1 MSSELKGRES
11 EQLVSIEWID
21 LVGGKKWAKSGGIR
35 VRMEAGNST
44 KDTKHS
50 FRLYFRDQYGP
61 ARLKKSLFGPGSVS
75 VYDRLELKAV
85 KTGGETTWNRICHDL
100 MGAVRQ
106 PYLRGRFCPVYVNAQ
121 FWGLYQLTER
131 LDLGFAAAYFDG
143 KRSDFD
149 LIGKTSENDLDGA
162 WYRVIEGKSDA
173 WQQMLTEV
181 DAWDFGMLDVD
192 NFISFLL
199 LASFREGGEGFDIG
213 DWVAI
218 RNRKGTQGF
227 RWVLG
232 NRGNVAEGIDKG
244 LSRSR
249 AFSGL
254 GELWTKS
261 ILDPE
266 FRIRVIDHVHNLYFS
281 DGPLSSDQLASRV
294 DSIQGALV
302 AATSTDRV
310 RWPEELR
317 DEPQQSFEDRRREQ
331 LAWLRSRELVSSM
344 DQVTWGLLEGPVS
357 VGAELVVG
365 VGRGEIVYTLDGSD
379 PRAAGGGMSASSTL
393 YSGAIV
399 FSEPMIVTC
408 RVRQGQEWGPKE
420 KRAFD
425 IKIEVN

>member
-1 MSSELKGRES
+1 MPIDFEGYFVTSTPGRQNDAFLLGHVEPVEFSHRRGVYDARFDLELSTKTSGAGIYYTSDGSQPDINSGRLYEGPIPVSEDTVVRARAIKSQFRSSRIKTATFLLPGVENASNGQQWDIDLELPIVSLSLPPVDFREAYMSSELKGRES

-106 PYLRGRFCPVYVNAQ
+106 PYLRGRFCHVYVNAQ

-261 ILDPE
+261 ILVPE
-266 FRIRVIDHVHNLYFS
+266 RK
-281 DGPLSSDQLASRV
+281 LSN
-294 DSIQGALV
+294 
-302 AATSTDRV
+302 
-310 RWPEELR
+310 
-317 DEPQQSFEDRRREQ
+317 F
-331 LAWLRSRELVSSM
+331 
-344 DQVTWGLLEGPVS
+344 
-357 VGAELVVG
+357 
-365 VGRGEIVYTLDGSD
+365 
-379 PRAAGGGMSASSTL
+379 
-393 YSGAIV
+393 
-399 FSEPMIVTC
+399 
-408 RVRQGQEWGPKE
+408 
-420 KRAFD
+420 
-425 IKIEVN
+425 